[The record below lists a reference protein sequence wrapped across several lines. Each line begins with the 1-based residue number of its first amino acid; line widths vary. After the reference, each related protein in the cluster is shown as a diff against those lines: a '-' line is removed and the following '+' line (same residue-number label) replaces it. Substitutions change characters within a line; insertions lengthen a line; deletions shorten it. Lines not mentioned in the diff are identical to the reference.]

1 MDNLMRPDSFDNSV
15 RPMISPPNRW
25 KSVKSVLFFGVAG
38 GILGATIGSA
48 IQALTGAR
56 LAVWIGGI
64 PLAIIGSFALGW
76 YGVLFGSVNRLR
88 FGGMLGFVLGLLVGG
103 LIGSVCG
110 LFVLTL
116 PSSLVGALIGGIL
129 GSNLTAQH
137 RPSLRPFLG
146 TVLGICGGILV
157 VAFQRDQDHARLGAI
172 KGSLIGVFAGI
183 GALLALIGALILMP
197 KMPRE
202 WDQSQEEPDRFG
214 VDDHGPRLGPERR
227 RR

>member
-76 YGVLFGSVNRLR
+76 YGVLFGFCEQAPIWRDARFCPRIARRRFDWVGLR
-88 FGGMLGFVLGLLVGG
+88 VVCSDLAIELGGCPHRRYPGLEPD
-103 LIGSVCG
+103 CPAPT
-110 LFVLTL
+110 FPQTL
-116 PSSLVGALIGGIL
+116 PWDCPGNLWGDSRRGFPKGPRPRSARGHQGARSSG
-129 GSNLTAQH
+129 
-137 RPSLRPFLG
+137 SLR
-146 TVLGICGGILV
+146 
-157 VAFQRDQDHARLGAI
+157 
-172 KGSLIGVFAGI
+172 GSGLCW
-183 GALLALIGALILMP
+183 L
-197 KMPRE
+197 
-202 WDQSQEEPDRFG
+202 
-214 VDDHGPRLGPERR
+214 
-227 RR
+227 